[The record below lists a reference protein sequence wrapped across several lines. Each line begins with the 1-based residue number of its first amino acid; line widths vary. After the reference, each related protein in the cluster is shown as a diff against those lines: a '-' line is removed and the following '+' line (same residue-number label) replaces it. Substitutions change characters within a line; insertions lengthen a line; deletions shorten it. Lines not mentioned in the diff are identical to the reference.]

1 MFGFLRGKSKSPTA
15 PAIPAAPTI
24 PPQRPD
30 NPGSGWQLVLREENA
45 EAPDLSFDLVEL
57 LRRALEEEG
66 VVAHRHEGCLE
77 LDNGMMLQ
85 PLFLEM
91 QGTEGRIRSATT
103 IQTNHPTLCPEGIF
117 EFQHANG
124 ETPED
129 ALLNGFRSWVR
140 MDFMTLSAALKD
152 ETRCTTMRFVLPDGR
167 TRHIV
172 LGPFTHYMAEPPAA
186 GTPAAEE
193 AEKFCPCCLFS
204 SAHEALMPYVEAQG
218 TVCLR
223 LFAYRSGDVAN
234 ADCRANGLDAPDGA
248 EALKRYAA
256 EWLPKGE
263 MEFRKQYVVVYDIAD
278 AAADAHDTALFDRSS
293 HHHSKDSV

>member
-1 MFGFLRGKSKSPTA
+1 MFGFLRGKSKPA
-15 PAIPAAPTI
+15 AIPAAPPI
-24 PPQRPD
+24 PPQRAD

-57 LRRALEEEG
+57 LRRALEDEG
-66 VVAHRHEGCLE
+66 FVAHRREGCLE
-77 LDNGMMLQ
+77 LDNGLMLQ
-85 PLFLEM
+85 PRFLEM
-91 QGTEGRIRSATT
+91 EGADGRIRSATT
-103 IQTNHPTLCPEGIF
+103 IQTNHPTLCAEGLF
-117 EFQHANG
+117 EFQHASG

-129 ALLNGFRSWVR
+129 ALLNGFRNWVQ
-140 MDFMTLSAALKD
+140 MDFATLSAAL
-152 ETRCTTMRFVLPDGR
+152 ENATACTTMRFILPDGR
-167 TRHIV
+167 TRHIA

-204 SAHEALMPYVEAQG
+204 SAHDALMPYVRAQG
-218 TVCLR
+218 TVGLR
-223 LFAYRSGDVAN
+223 LFACRNGDVPN
-234 ADCRANGLDAPDGA
+234 ADCRANGLDAPEGA

-263 MEFRKQYVVVYDIAD
+263 MEFRKQYVVVYDIA
-278 AAADAHDTALFDRSS
+278 AADAHDTALFDRSS